1 MQRTNEWHEQRKG
14 KFTASKADNLLGKL
28 TLKTTTQKIENYA
41 MQKACEDFFGL
52 SEEEEFISFDM
63 QRGIDLEPLAF
74 DKLKSELALQFI
86 EVEQVGF
93 ISIDEYSGASPDGK
107 CSNGDNIEIKCPKI
121 ETFNKLVLT
130 DEIDSKYFAQ
140 MQMQM
145 LATNAQKTHFF
156 NYVIHNGVEYSY
168 RIEVLRCEETISLL
182 QERIKYAAEIKNEFL
197 KTLNNKLKK

>member
-1 MQRTNEWHEQRKG
+1 MQRTNEWFEQRKG
-14 KFTASKADNLLGKL
+14 KFTASKADNLLGKI
-28 TLKTTTQKIENYA
+28 TLKTTTQKIETYA
-41 MQKACEDFFGL
+41 MQKAGEEFFGL
-52 SEEEEFISFDM
+52 SEEDEFISFDM

-74 DKLKSELALQFI
+74 EKLRNELALQFI
-86 EVEQVGF
+86 EVEEVGF
-93 ISIDEYSGASPDGK
+93 ISIDEHSGASPDGK

-145 LATNAQKTHFF
+145 LATGAKKTHFF
-156 NYVIHNGVEYSY
+156 NYVIHNGFEFSY
-168 RIEVLRCEETISLL
+168 RIEVPRCEETISLL

-197 KTLNNKLKK
+197 KILNNKLK